1 MCVEDVLKAES
12 YKRSRDLSSWMRFG
26 LRIFVTFLDKEMW

>member
-1 MCVEDVLKAES
+1 MCVEDVLKRRVIR
-12 YKRSRDLSSWMRFG
+12 RSRDLSSWMRFG